1 MDINMKIGS
10 TNLVLTCIECDDA
23 WLPTIKPFTF
33 FCVIETKL
41 SVTCGLMKRERLLES
56 CLDGSGTQTS
66 SDKVLISP
74 STVLVWVNKLLQ
86 IKSQISMKI
95 ESVPPIPTFLYPLF
109 FFSHWTRVRAS
120 LSKWKTETTSWLTIS
135 SKFSSFFLFLWGS
148 CDENGKW
155 MSDKSLEAKLRHM
168 LWVMFQILLN
178 FSTAHRVASI
188 VLLGIALQLPPS
200 VISPEVICHMMDD
213 DESDEGAMSPATKR
227 SGDKS
232 VVQLYGLSASSCGY
246 CKETSFSSSVS
257 YGAVSKVMMAEDYET
272 LMLIGWRRSGKIFF
286 EPCYFY
292 ATMDMEGWRYVW
304 IVKLESLLNWYKPP
318 LSSDI
323 DSIFPF
329 NCC

>member
-1 MDINMKIGS
+1 
-10 TNLVLTCIECDDA
+10 
-23 WLPTIKPFTF
+23 
-33 FCVIETKL
+33 
-41 SVTCGLMKRERLLES
+41 
-56 CLDGSGTQTS
+56 
-66 SDKVLISP
+66 
-74 STVLVWVNKLLQ
+74 
-86 IKSQISMKI
+86 
-95 ESVPPIPTFLYPLF
+95 
-109 FFSHWTRVRAS
+109 
-120 LSKWKTETTSWLTIS
+120 
-135 SKFSSFFLFLWGS
+135 
-148 CDENGKW
+148 

-168 LWVMFQILLN
+168 LAEGRSYSMFQILLN

-292 ATMDMEGWRYVW
+292 ATMDMEG
-304 IVKLESLLNWYKPP
+304 
-318 LSSDI
+318 
-323 DSIFPF
+323 
-329 NCC
+329 